1 MKVLVAIDSFKS
13 SLTSQA
19 ANQIVADTFE
29 AFGHTV
35 KTFTISDGG
44 EGFVSAYLANDA
56 HQSEYVEVDT
66 FTSYGKPMKAGYTY
80 FKEEKKAI
88 VEIALASGI
97 QFNEEKNLHPNDLS
111 SYGTGLIVKAAM
123 ENGARKIVIGLGG
136 TGTVDGGMGLLRA
149 LGVTFYD
156 STDQELNGNGKD
168 LGKVRYLDFKN
179 IHPLVAEVEFI
190 AAADVVSKLVGPDGA
205 VRVFGKQKGILIE
218 ELNQYE
224 ENMEHYLKVVSGANV
239 SHPGDGAAGGVGF
252 AIRHGLN
259 GKIVNGFTQLA
270 SDFKLEDQIKKV
282 DVVITGEGQIDE
294 QSLLGKVPVSISRIA
309 QKYEIPVIAFVGSEK
324 GNLERATEEG
334 LSVII
339 PIVDRISTL
348 KEALENADGNLERA
362 ATRVVKLLE
371 IFPTKYN

>member
-13 SLTSQA
+13 SLTSQT
-19 ANQIVADTFE
+19 ANQIVADTFGT
-29 AFGHTV
+29 FGHAV
-35 KTFTISDGG
+35 ETFAISDGG
-44 EGFVSAYLANDA
+44 EGFVSAYLANDVY
-56 HQSEYVEVDT
+56 QSEYIEVDT
-66 FTSYGKPMKAGYTY
+66 FTSYGKPMKAGYIY

-111 SYGTGLIVKAAM
+111 SYGTGLVVKAAM
-123 ENGARKIVIGLGG
+123 ENGAKKIIIGLGG

-149 LGVTFYD
+149 LGVTFYN
-156 STDQELNGNGKD
+156 SADQELSGTGKD
-168 LGKVRYLDFKN
+168 LGQVRYLDFEN
-179 IHPLVAEVEFI
+179 IHPFVAEVEFI
-190 AAADVVSKLVGPDGA
+190 AAADVVSKLTGPDGA
-205 VRVFGKQKGILIE
+205 VKVFGKQKGILAE
-218 ELNQYE
+218 ELDEYE
-224 ENMEHYLKVVSGANV
+224 QRMKQYLKAVSGTNV
-239 SHPGDGAAGGVGF
+239 SHSGDGAAGGVGF

-259 GKIVNGFTQLA
+259 GKIVNGFTQLS

-282 DVVITGEGQIDE
+282 DLVITGEGQIDE

-334 LSVII
+334 LSVIV
-339 PIVDRISTL
+339 PIVDRVSTL

-362 ATRVVKLLE
+362 ATRVAKLVG
-371 IFPTKYN
+371 IIPTK